1 MQVNISYFQF
11 LYNLHLSGSSTSLT
25 SLSLSSL
32 IPTTSEFITYEGS
45 LTQPSCQESVTWIIP
60 NKPIYITPEL
70 LDQLAKLMQVS
81 QSEQNNG
88 LISMTFKQFVLK
100 DFSVSSCF
108 DSEDSKIATNV
119 LQSLKFSLWAGG
131 GVSLPYF
138 ILSFSLF

>member
-11 LYNLHLSGSSTSLT
+11 FYNLHLSGSSTSLT

-88 LISMTFKQFVLK
+88 LISMTFKQFVLE
-100 DFSVSSCF
+100 DF
-108 DSEDSKIATNV
+108 DREKPSKNCGMNDDGIIIG
-119 LQSLKFSLWAGG
+119 AGG
-131 GVSLPYF
+131 QKNY
-138 ILSFSLF
+138 

>member
-1 MQVNISYFQF
+1 MQVNISYIQF
-11 LYNLHLSGSSTSLT
+11 FYNLHLSGSSTSLT

-88 LISMTFKQFVLK
+88 LISMTFKQFVLE
-100 DFSVSSCF
+100 DF
-108 DSEDSKIATNV
+108 DREKPSKNCGKNDDGIIIG
-119 LQSLKFSLWAGG
+119 AGG
-131 GVSLPYF
+131 QKNY
-138 ILSFSLF
+138 

>member
-11 LYNLHLSGSSTSLT
+11 FYNLHLSGSSTSLT
-25 SLSLSSL
+25 SVSLSSL

-88 LISMTFKQFVLK
+88 LISMTFKQFVLE
-100 DFSVSSCF
+100 DF
-108 DSEDSKIATNV
+108 DREKPSKNCGMNDDGIIIG
-119 LQSLKFSLWAGG
+119 AGG
-131 GVSLPYF
+131 QKNY
-138 ILSFSLF
+138 